1 MPIAPITPI
10 AIDPERQAKAKE
22 YAHIRHRLLVVE
34 MGIGAVLTLVWL
46 FSGISQALAEQIRQV
61 TTNDFVVVAL
71 YILVFGAVYFVVD
84 LPLSYY
90 SGFVLQHRYGLST
103 QTLSGFVLD
112 TLKGIA
118 VSGVLGLLVMEVI
131 YLLLRL
137 SPDAWWLWTAGFLLL
152 FTVVL
157 SNLAPVLILPLFFKL
172 TPLEDTELVARL
184 KALAERAHTRVSG
197 VYSINFSS
205 KTTTANAALMG
216 LGNTRRIALG
226 DTLLAHYGVDE
237 IETILAHELGHH
249 VNRDIPLG
257 IAFQSVVTLVGLY
270 LAQVGLQA
278 GVRVFGFSGVSDIA
292 AFPIFAAVMV
302 AFGVV
307 TLPLGNAFSRWRER
321 KADRYALETTQKPG
335 AFRDAMTRLANQN
348 LSEVDPEP
356 WVEWLLYSHP
366 AIGKRIKMAEGYAS
380 PSRRL

>member
-1 MPIAPITPI
+1 MMTPITL
-10 AIDPERQAKAKE
+10 DPARQAKAKE
-22 YAHIRHRLLVVE
+22 YARIRHRLLVVE
-34 MGIGAVLTLVWL
+34 LVIGAALTLIWL
-46 FSGISQALAEQIRQV
+46 FSGISQALAGQIRQL
-61 TTNDFVVVAL
+61 TTNEFVIVAL

-84 LPLSYY
+84 FPLSYY

-103 QTLSGFVLD
+103 QTRGGFLLD
-112 TLKGIA
+112 TVKGLV

-137 SPDAWWLWTAGFLLL
+137 SPDAWWLWTAAFLLL

-172 TPLEDTELVARL
+172 TPLEDTELVQRL

-205 KTTTANAALMG
+205 KTTAANAALMG

-226 DTLLAHYGVDE
+226 DTLLANYGVDE

-257 IAFQSVVTLVGLY
+257 IAFQSVVTLAGLY
-270 LAQVGLQA
+270 LAQLGMQW
-278 GVRVFGFSGVSDIA
+278 GVRAFGFRGVADIA
-292 AFPIFAAVMV
+292 AFPIFAAVMG

-321 KADRYALETTQKPG
+321 LADRYALESTHKPE
-335 AFRDAMTRLANQN
+335 AFINAMTRLANQN

-356 WVEWLLYSHP
+356 WVEFLLYSHP
-366 AIGKRIKMAEGYAS
+366 AIGKRIAMARERKG
-380 PSRRL
+380 